1 MPVETAASSSV
12 EPAVD
17 AEVEAVMAAVLSA
30 VLSAS
35 VASTTNTVVEDFN
48 FLRAQAVEPLGQ
60 FLDFITH
67 AATGT
72 SSQLHRLSKFDESIM
87 RSSCTHEPTSRATR
101 TSKCTLVP
109 SSAPAQLSVHSAAD
123 SRVGAGPRR
132 EDRQDQRH
140 PQLDQ
145 RRVQSAQPLEKLRR
159 AHLLDHRQEFE
170 QIIEAAKFK
179 KHIFCEMPVESRGF
193 HQGHQGD
200 AFNHLR

>member
-101 TSKCTLVP
+101 TSHQRSCP
-109 SSAPAQLSVHSAAD
+109 SIQLPIRASEPDRAEKIAKTNGILNWTN
-123 SRVGAGPRR
+123 GASKV
-132 EDRQDQRH
+132 
-140 PQLDQ
+140 L
-145 RRVQSAQPLEKLRR
+145 
-159 AHLLDHRQEFE
+159 
-170 QIIEAAKFK
+170 
-179 KHIFCEMPVESRGF
+179 
-193 HQGHQGD
+193 
-200 AFNHLR
+200 NH